1 MEAFII
7 LVAIA
12 AVFIGLGIANAKNE
26 RKAAETKAAAEAY
39 RALTRD
45 RYTEAGT
52 TREAR
57 SYRGGASSELD
68 VGDDASRL
76 TASQAWVAPG
86 QSRTVQG
93 RVLNGMV
100 YVGTPPRQRRY
111 GYEEKS
117 RAFIDPSL
125 PVSKRGDD
133 RTGAQLPYWPGYSDI
148 PPICRATYLD
158 WLANGASD
166 ASYNAGYMFL
176 YFYGLERRFFLDEPA
191 AEEKRF
197 ILAEVRRLADLY
209 SESHSARRYLSEF
222 ISVAEAATTPFDEIE
237 PIYENPGWDLPFS
250 IKLAVG
256 ARLERGE
263 TLGAEWVLSWFL
275 CHPEKALRTPA
286 RRCRNEF
293 IALFKKHFAA
303 RFPNGLKVNRPRRT
317 LDTAYEA
324 ASREFSASVTP
335 TVDGKP
341 VPDIASLRKPVEIA
355 QEIADE
361 AMSDLEKFSR
371 YLGRHPDG
379 RGSVEAHALLP
390 LALRD
395 QFPSK
400 EFDALKSWAE
410 AVVSGGGLVP
420 ICDVLE
426 RLEGERPSKI
436 GKRQLT
442 GAADALARLGFGLAP
457 DPRFGLRSPRENE
470 PVVLFEL
477 GGPVEQLED
486 VSSRFRASL
495 IEIALGSFV
504 AHADGNFLEAERK
517 SLGAHIEA
525 VDGVSDHERRRLRA
539 NLAWFLSVPPD
550 MPLLRRRL
558 KEVGESQQAALR
570 AALISAS
577 HADGVVQPEEVTEIE
592 KVYRALGLDPD
603 LVYSDLHAGAVNDA
617 PVSVRSAQP
626 GSRGEAIP
634 EEEKPKATLDGSRI
648 KRIRADTDRVS
659 AVLAEIFTEADDE
672 PSDENSALTVK
683 LSGLDDKH
691 TALVRDILQRP
702 HWSEDDFVSLTK
714 KHGLLA
720 AGALETINEWSF
732 GAFDEAL
739 LDEYDGYD
747 VSQDVADALA
757 DEFEKENQH
766 V

>member
-1 MEAFII
+1 VGAFLI

-12 AVFIGLGIANAKNE
+12 ALFLGLGIAGGRNKRAKVE
-26 RKAAETKAAAEAY
+26 ARDEADAY

-45 RYTEAGT
+45 RSAG
-52 TREAR
+52 A
-57 SYRGGASSELD
+57 GGAREVRTNHSSAWSGRD
-68 VGDDASRL
+68 GDDKVNRL
-76 TASQAWVAPG
+76 RAGHAWVAPK
-86 QSRTVQG
+86 QSQTVQG

-100 YVGTPPRQRRY
+100 YVGAPPRVRRY

-125 PVSKRGDD
+125 PVAKRGDD
-133 RTGAQLPYWPGYSDI
+133 RTGAQMPYWPRYSDI

-166 ASYNAGYMFL
+166 ASYDAGYMFL

-191 AEEKRF
+191 TDEKRC

-209 SESHSARRYLSEF
+209 SENHSARRYLSEF
-222 ISVAEAATTPFDEIE
+222 ISIAEAATTPVEEIE
-237 PIYENPGWDLPFS
+237 PLYENPGWDLPFS

-263 TLGAEWVLSWFL
+263 ALGAEWVLSWFL
-275 CHPEKALRTPA
+275 CHPEKSLRTPA
-286 RRCRNEF
+286 RRCQKEF
-293 IALFKKHFAA
+293 IVSFKKHFET

-317 LDTAYEA
+317 LATTYEA

-335 TVDGKP
+335 TVEGKP
-341 VPDIASLRKPVEIA
+341 VPDIAGLRKPMEIA

-379 RGSVEAHALLP
+379 RGTVEAHALLP

-400 EFDALKSWAE
+400 ELDALKSWAE
-410 AVVSGGGLVP
+410 VVVSGGGLIP

-477 GGPVEQLED
+477 DGPVEQLEN
-486 VSSRFRASL
+486 VSTRFRASL
-495 IEIALGSFV
+495 IEVALGSFV

-517 SLGAHIEA
+517 SLSAYIEA
-525 VDGVSDHERRRLRA
+525 VEGVSDPERRRLCA

-550 MPLLRRRL
+550 MSLLRRRL

-577 HADGVVQPEEVTEIE
+577 HADGIVQPEEVTEIE
-592 KVYRALGLDPD
+592 KVYRALGLDPT
-603 LVYSDLHAGAVNDA
+603 LVYSDLHAGVVNDA
-617 PVSVRSAQP
+617 PVTVRPAQP
-626 GSRGEAIP
+626 GGRGEAIP
-634 EEEKPKATLDGSRI
+634 EEEKPRARLDGTRI
-648 KRIRADTDRVS
+648 ERIRADTDRVS
-659 AVLAEIFTEADDE
+659 AVLAEIFTEADAE
-672 PSDENSALTVK
+672 QRGEIGFSTTK
-683 LSGLDDKH
+683 LSGLDDRH
-691 TALVRDILQRP
+691 AALIRDILQRP
-702 HWSEDDFVSLTK
+702 HWSEVDFAGLTR
-714 KHGLLA
+714 KHDLLA

-747 VSQDVADALA
+747 VSPDVADALA